1 MPSSI
6 HKALEEL
13 PTTLD
18 DTYERML
25 QGIPKEQKQHAHHLF
40 QCLVAARRPL
50 VVEELAEMFA
60 IEFDADTAPNLKEN
74 WRPENPE
81 EAVLSACSTLIA
93 VIEDDDSKI
102 VQFSHFSVK
111 EFLTSDRLRTS
122 EFGNIRHYFIPFDAA
137 HGILVRACIIVLL
150 QLDKNVDKE
159 RLAEFP
165 LAFYAAEHWVDHA
178 QLGDVATAASWV
190 QDGMEQLLDASKPY
204 FAAWAC
210 WIFDAEQ
217 GRVRQSISDLPKHR
231 LPPEGTVLYYAA
243 LYGFSWLA
251 KHLIARME
259 DTNAKCGH
267 HGSPLHGAVYMGHL
281 DAARALLDHGAD
293 VNMGNQNGKPPLV
306 TAYRRRNLEAMA
318 LLLEHGAI
326 PDVRYDG
333 AGPISH
339 DAALSSEAEVIELL
353 LQHKADIHL
362 RSTTSKWT
370 LLHWVSRAELAQI
383 LLDHGAD
390 INAQDVIHRTPLYK
404 AVERECFEVAR
415 VLLEHGAD
423 VHIRGKDDRTPFQ
436 VAKSEGWTEI
446 AQLLLEH
453 GAEDE

>member
-6 HKALEEL
+6 RKALEQL

-40 QCLVAARRPL
+40 QCLVAASRPL
-50 VVEELAEMFA
+50 RVEELAEIFA
-60 IEFDADTAPNLKEN
+60 IEFDTDTGPNLMEN

-93 VIEDDDSKI
+93 IIDNRGSKI

-122 EFGNIRHYFIPFDAA
+122 AFGNICHYFIPLDAA

-150 QLDKNVDKE
+150 QLDENVDKE
-159 RLAEFP
+159 RLAAFP

-178 QLGDVATAASWV
+178 KLGDAAPWV
-190 QDGMEQLLDASKPY
+190 QDAMEQLLDASKPY

-210 WIFDAEQ
+210 WICDAEQ
-217 GRVRQSISDLPKHR
+217 GRVRQSIDDLPKH
-231 LPPEGTVLYYAA
+231 PPQPEGTVLYYAA

-267 HGSPLHGAVYMGHL
+267 HGSPLHAAVYMGHL
-281 DAARALLDHGAD
+281 DAARVLLDHGAD
-293 VNMGNQNGKPPLV
+293 VNMGNQSGKPPLV
-306 TAYRRRNLEAMA
+306 TAYRRRNLEAMR
-318 LLLEHGAI
+318 LLLEYGAN
-326 PDVRYDG
+326 PDVQYDAFG
-333 AGPISH
+333 SISH
-339 DAALSSEAEVIELL
+339 DAACTGNAEVIELL
-353 LQHKADIHL
+353 LQHKADVHL
-362 RSTTSKWT
+362 TSTGELDAAALGIECKACPDP
-370 LLHWVSRAELAQI
+370 LGSR
-383 LLDHGAD
+383 G
-390 INAQDVIHRTPLYK
+390 
-404 AVERECFEVAR
+404 
-415 VLLEHGAD
+415 
-423 VHIRGKDDRTPFQ
+423 
-436 VAKSEGWTEI
+436 
-446 AQLLLEH
+446 
-453 GAEDE
+453 